1 MYGNDALVVFLL
13 AISFA
18 GLSGVLYTKHRSPL
32 SKVPTSKEEI
42 EKMEFNKYYE
52 LSEEQLTDL
61 STLMNL
67 SKRLEAVEEYLGINS
82 NSLSP
87 CVKAMHSLSIGEEY
101 KTKVLRILE
110 LEEKGYSEEQICEA
124 TGLRRGEVELLKQL
138 LES

>member
-42 EKMEFNKYYE
+42 EK
-52 LSEEQLTDL
+52 
-61 STLMNL
+61 
-67 SKRLEAVEEYLGINS
+67 RLEAVEEYLGINS

-87 CVKAMHSLSIGEEY
+87 RVKAMHSLSIGEEY